1 VSVEKAS
8 AERNGAS
15 GGDGVV
21 RVVLPDGVPVVY
33 PQAARVLRRI
43 VVRLAKMEHLAEDVG
58 ETEEEASS

>member
-1 VSVEKAS
+1 VGIEEGS
-8 AERNGAS
+8 AERRETP

-43 VVRLAKMEHLAEDVG
+43 VVRLAKMERLAENVG